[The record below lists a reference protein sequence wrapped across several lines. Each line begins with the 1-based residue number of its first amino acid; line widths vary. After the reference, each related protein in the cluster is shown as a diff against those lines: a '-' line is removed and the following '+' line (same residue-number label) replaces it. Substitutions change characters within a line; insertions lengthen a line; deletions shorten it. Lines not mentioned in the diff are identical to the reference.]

1 VRFDLCHSYNC
12 LGAYKPFGQK
22 LGFECYARGMKTDVT
37 LEEAVSILAG
47 ILPTPRRESVSL
59 LEGLHRVLAE
69 DLKSLVDHPSCD
81 DSSLDG
87 YAVRL
92 EDTLQATPDLPVRL
106 EVMGAVA
113 AGSQPFVGRLE
124 KDQAVKVFTGAPVP
138 DGTTGIVMVENT
150 ARDEDSVFVYCPAT
164 DDVRKR
170 GQDLEVGKSYLQ
182 KGQILRGSQIALAAA
197 MGHSNLPVYKVPR
210 IAILSTGDEIL
221 EPGQPLPPG
230 GAYNAN
236 SYGLAA
242 MLREMGAEPVILP
255 RVKDDLD
262 SIRQSFEAAKDCDLL
277 LTIGGV
283 SMGDRDFVRMLLERE
298 ANIHYW
304 KIKVKPGGPPVCATW
319 QDLPVFGLPGN
330 PVSSLVIF
338 LLVVKPALYQRY
350 GVLEPAYETV
360 TATALTP
367 FKSAGAKTGMWRCT
381 LEKLGNGFGA
391 KAFGNQSSGVLRS
404 MVQANALAVVP
415 PQTEVKTGDTLEV
428 IRL

>member
-1 VRFDLCHSYNC
+1 
-12 LGAYKPFGQK
+12 
-22 LGFECYARGMKTDVT
+22 MKTDVT
-37 LEEAVSILAG
+37 LEEAISTLASILFEPKLERIG
-47 ILPTPRRESVSL
+47 L
-59 LEGLHRVLAE
+59 LEALHRVLAE
-69 DLKSLVDHPSCD
+69 DLKSTVDHPSAD

-87 YAVRL
+87 FAVML
-92 EDTLQATPDLPVRL
+92 EDTLQATPEDPVRL
-106 EVMGAVA
+106 EVIGAVA
-113 AGSQPFVGRLE
+113 AGSQPFVGHLE
-124 KDQAVKVFTGAPVP
+124 SGQAVKVFTGAPVP

-150 ARDEDSVFVYCPAT
+150 TQDGSSVLVSRPAT

-170 GQDLEVGKSYLQ
+170 GQDLEIGKAYLQ

-197 MGHSNLPVYKVPR
+197 MGHSSLPVFKAPR
-210 IAILSTGDEIL
+210 VAILSTGDEIL

-283 SMGDRDFVRMLLERE
+283 SMGERDFVRLLLEQE
-298 ANIHYW
+298 ATMHYW
-304 KIKVKPGGPPVCATW
+304 KIRVKPGGPPVCATW
-319 QDLPVFGLPGN
+319 KNLPVFGLPGN

-338 LLVVKPALYQRY
+338 LLVVKPALYARY

-381 LEKLGNGFGA
+381 LEKLESGFGA
-391 KAFGNQSSGVLRS
+391 RAFGNQSSGVLRS

-415 PQTEVKTGDTLEV
+415 PHSEVKTGEMLEV

>member
-1 VRFDLCHSYNC
+1 MEKCHSYNC
-12 LGAYKPFGQK
+12 LVAYKPFGQRWQ
-22 LGFECYARGMKTDVT
+22 FECYARVMKTDVT
-37 LEEAVSILAG
+37 LEEAISTLASILFEPKLEQVG
-47 ILPTPRRESVSL
+47 L
-59 LEGLHRVLAE
+59 LECLHRVLAE
-69 DLKSLVDHPSCD
+69 DLKSTVDHPSAD

-92 EDTLQATPDLPVRL
+92 EDTVEATPEHPVRL
-106 EVMGAVA
+106 EVIGAVA
-113 AGSQPFVGRLE
+113 AGSQPFVGHLE
-124 KDQAVKVFTGAPVP
+124 AGQVVKVFTGAPVP

-150 ARDEDSVFVYCPAT
+150 IQDGSSILVSRPAT

-170 GQDLEVGKSYLQ
+170 GQDLEIGKAYLQ

-197 MGHSNLPVYKVPR
+197 MGHSSLPVFKVPQV
-210 IAILSTGDEIL
+210 AILSTGDEIL

-262 SIRQSFEAAKDCDLL
+262 SIRQSFEAARDCDLL

-283 SMGDRDFVRMLLERE
+283 SMGERDFVRLLLEQE

-304 KIKVKPGGPPVCATW
+304 KIRVKPGGPPICATW
-319 QDLPVFGLPGN
+319 HDLPVFGLPGN

-338 LLVVKPALYQRY
+338 LLVVKPALYARY
-350 GVLEPAYETV
+350 GVLEKAYETV

-381 LEKLGNGFGA
+381 LEKLESGFGA
-391 KAFGNQSSGVLRS
+391 RAFGNQSSGVLRS

-415 PQTEVKTGDTLEV
+415 PHTEVKIGETLEV